1 METLV
6 EQSEVEQSDRVKRRA
21 EGEATRKGIRG
32 SSLLL
37 VGRLLSIGIN
47 FAAQVLM
54 VRYLSTTAY
63 GALGYALSMVDFCQA
78 YANIGFKRAITR
90 FVPIYH
96 EKGEYDKLFGTILL
110 VVGTTVLIGLAII
123 VAVHAPASPVSHFL
137 IHDQRAKLLLL
148 IMIFLVPIG
157 ALNELLIGLCA
168 SFASPR
174 AIFFCSHLLLPGL
187 KFSVALLLIL
197 ERRDVTLFAYGYL
210 FCGALGVL
218 IYSAVLLRLMQRQGV
233 LQYFQLKTLQA
244 PARAIFAFTIPVL
257 VSDLVA
263 MHSAVDVFLLGHFH
277 NTSEVAAFRV
287 VLSAARLN
295 TMVLSIFVLLYT
307 PSAARLFAKSDYA
320 GINTLYWRMAVWMA
334 VFSFPIFALTFSM
347 AQPLTVF
354 LYGVRYQRSGMILAL
369 LSLGYYSNVLSG
381 FNGETLRVLGKV
393 RYVVTISLIAAITN
407 VAANLLLIP
416 RYGALGAAISTAGT
430 IILQNILLQVGLR
443 QAPGIHLFERKYL
456 SLYLIIVFSALGL
469 FFVQFFSPSRIY
481 VALAL
486 ASLGALFVFAIG
498 KKNLKIADTFPE
510 LQRLPLMRLI
520 FT

>member
-6 EQSEVEQSDRVKRRA
+6 KEPESPKCTV
-21 EGEATRKGIRG
+21 EGEATRKEIRG

-37 VGRLLSIGIN
+37 AGRLLSIGIN

-63 GALGYALSMVDFCQA
+63 GALGYALSMADFCQA

-96 EKGEYDKLFGTILL
+96 EKQEYEKLFGTIFL
-110 VVGTTVLIGLAII
+110 VVGTTALIGLLIV
-123 VAVHAPASPVSHFL
+123 VAVHAPSGLVSRFL
-137 IHDQRAKLLLL
+137 IQDEQAKLLLL
-148 IMIFLVPIG
+148 IIIFLVPIG

-168 SFASPR
+168 SFASAR
-174 AIFFCSHLLLPGL
+174 AIFFCSHLLLPAL
-187 KFSVALLLIL
+187 KFSVTLFLIL
-197 ERRDVTLFAYGYL
+197 AHSQVTLFAYGYL

-218 IYSAVLLRLMQRQGV
+218 IYGAVLVRLLHRHGILQR
-233 LQYFQLKTLQA
+233 LQFKALQV

-257 VSDLVA
+257 LSDLVA

-277 NTSEVAAFRV
+277 STSEVAAFRV

-295 TMVLSIFVLLYT
+295 TMMLSIFALLYT
-307 PSAARLFAKSDYA
+307 PSAARLFAKTDYA

-334 VFSFPIFALTFSM
+334 VLSFPIFAMTFCM
-347 AQPLTVF
+347 AEPLTVF
-354 LYGVRYQRSGMILAL
+354 LYGARYHRSGMILAF

-381 FNGETLRVLGKV
+381 FNGDTLRVLGKV
-393 RYVVTISLIAAITN
+393 RYVVRISLIAAVTN
-407 VAANLLLIP
+407 VAVNLFLIP
-416 RYGALGAAISTAGT
+416 RYGALGAAIGTAGT
-430 IILQNILLQVGLR
+430 IILQNLLLQVGLR
-443 QAPGIHLFERKYL
+443 QAPGIHLFERQHL
-456 SLYLIIVFSALGL
+456 TLYLIIAGTAVGL
-469 FFVQFFSPSRIY
+469 FCIQFFRFSSIY
-481 VALAL
+481 VVLAL
-486 ASLGALFVFAIG
+486 TAFAVMVVFAAG
-498 KKNLKIADTFPE
+498 KKNLKVADAFPE